1 MGLTASLYTAG
12 QSLELFSA
20 GIQVAGQNIANA
32 NSPNY
37 VRERLLVSTSSPYQ
51 SGGLL
56 FGTGA
61 QADGIRQQLDK
72 NLESQIYLA
81 NADVSSANAR
91 VNGYTQLQLIIGEL
105 GESDLST
112 RLNDF
117 LGAMNDLV
125 NQPELTANRQQV
137 VQQGELLANTI
148 TSMRDQL
155 DRARTSIN
163 SSLNELVVEAN
174 ELIQQ
179 IADLNPQIVRME
191 SAGLLNS
198 DAGGLRTER
207 LTALN
212 RLAEIMPI
220 RIVEQENG
228 IVDVFSGNDYL
239 VIQGSTNELELV
251 REEDRGIAVDQVRFS
266 KTQHA
271 LSAESGEL
279 MGAVEARDSILG
291 GFVDQLDQYARALVF
306 DMNTIHSSGEGT
318 VGYQSVTSLYEINDP
333 TAALNQAGLTYT
345 PQHGSFDVKVYDKTT
360 DTYKTT
366 TIDIDLDG
374 LGGNDTTLEDLRA
387 ALAAVGNLDASI
399 DTTGRLTISAAAGYD
414 VRFSNDSSNTL
425 AALGINTFFNGKDAN
440 EISVN
445 SALVDNPNLLAVGT
459 GGGAGDN
466 SNAVRLATFMEQ
478 PLDSL
483 GGFSLDE
490 FYERVVTQVAEGA
503 SAESAIA
510 DGFSSFQASLLGQR
524 QQISGVS
531 LDEEAIR
538 ILEMQHGYTASARII
553 STLEEL
559 FNTLVSL

>member
-20 GIQVAGQNIANA
+20 GIQVAGQNVANA

-37 VRERLLVSTSSPYQ
+37 VRERLLVSTASPYQ

-61 QADGIRQQLDK
+61 QADGIRQQIDK
-72 NLESQIYLA
+72 NLESQIHLA
-81 NADVSSANAR
+81 NADVASANAR
-91 VNGYTQLQLIIGEL
+91 VNGYAQLQLIVGEL
-105 GESDLST
+105 GENDLST
-112 RLNDF
+112 RLNEF
-117 LGAMNDLV
+117 LGAMNDVV
-125 NQPELTANRQQV
+125 NQPELPANRQLV
-137 VQQGELLANTI
+137 VQEGELLANTI
-148 TSMRDQL
+148 QSMRAQI

-212 RLAEIMPI
+212 RLAEIIPI
-220 RIVEQENG
+220 RTVEQENG

-239 VIQGSTNELELV
+239 VIQGSTNTLELT
-251 REEDRGIAVDQVRFS
+251 REEDRGVAVDQVRFA

-271 LSAESGEL
+271 MSVESGEL
-279 MGAVEARDSILG
+279 MGAIEARDNILG
-291 GFVDQLDQYARALVF
+291 GFVDQLDQYSRALVF
-306 DMNTIHSSGEGT
+306 DMNKIHSSGEGT
-318 VGYQSVTSLYEINDP
+318 IGYESTTSLYEIND
-333 TAALNQAGLTYT
+333 TAAALNQAGLTYT

-360 DTYKTT
+360 DTFQTT

-374 LGGNDTTLEDLRA
+374 LGGNDTSLDDLQA
-387 ALAAVGNLDASI
+387 ALDAIGNLNASI
-399 DTTGRLTISAAAGYD
+399 DTTGRLTITADTGYD
-414 VRFSNDSSNTL
+414 VRFSNDTSNTL

-445 SALVDNPNLLAVGT
+445 SALVDNPNLLAAGT
-459 GGGAGDN
+459 GGGPGDN
-466 SNAVRLATFMEQ
+466 SNAIRLANFMEQ

-503 SAESAIA
+503 S
-510 DGFSSFQASLLGQR
+510 
-524 QQISGVS
+524 VS
-531 LDEEAIR
+531 TR
-538 ILEMQHGYTASARII
+538 
-553 STLEEL
+553 
-559 FNTLVSL
+559 

>member
-20 GIQVAGQNIANA
+20 GIQVAGQNVANA

-37 VRERLLVSTSSPYQ
+37 VRERLLVSTASPYQ

-61 QADGIRQQLDK
+61 QADGIRQQIDK
-72 NLESQIYLA
+72 NLESQIHLA
-81 NADVSSANAR
+81 NADVASANAR
-91 VNGYTQLQLIIGEL
+91 VNGYAQLQLIVGEL
-105 GESDLST
+105 GENDLST
-112 RLNDF
+112 RLNEF
-117 LGAMNDLV
+117 LGAMNDVV
-125 NQPELTANRQQV
+125 NQPELPANRQLV
-137 VQQGELLANTI
+137 VQEGELLANTI
-148 TSMRDQL
+148 QSMRAQI

-212 RLAEIMPI
+212 RLAEIIPI
-220 RIVEQENG
+220 RTVEQENG

-239 VIQGSTNELELV
+239 VIQGSTNTLELT
-251 REEDRGIAVDQVRFS
+251 REEDRGVAVDQVRFA
-266 KTQHA
+266 KTQH
-271 LSAESGEL
+271 SMSVESGEL
-279 MGAVEARDSILG
+279 MGAIEARDNILG
-291 GFVDQLDQYARALVF
+291 GFVDQLDQYSRALVF
-306 DMNTIHSSGEGT
+306 DMNKIHSSGEGT
-318 VGYQSVTSLYEINDP
+318 VGYESTTSLYEIND
-333 TAALNQAGLTYT
+333 TAAALNQAGLTYT

-360 DTYKTT
+360 ETFKTT

-374 LGGNDTTLEDLRA
+374 LGGNDTSLDDLQA
-387 ALAAVGNLDASI
+387 SLDAIGNLNASI
-399 DTTGRLTISAAAGYD
+399 DTTGRLTITADTGYD
-414 VRFSNDSSNTL
+414 VRFSNDTSNTL

-445 SALVDNPNLLAVGT
+445 SALVDNPNLLAAGA
-459 GGGAGDN
+459 GGGPGDN
-466 SNAVRLATFMEQ
+466 SNAIRLANFMEQ

-510 DGFSSFQASLLGQR
+510 SGFTSFQASLLGQR

-559 FNTLVSL
+559 FNTLVNL